1 MSGLKFIIGDD
12 NVSDDFGNLGAL
24 YSSNS
29 EKETAGVWVFP
40 AGEGDGSPA
49 FKIARAGGAN
59 KAFEVEQMKALRP
72 YQKLIQANS
81 KKPSAEVMDLI
92 KKTTKDT
99 FIKTCL
105 LDWRNVK
112 NSKGETVPFSKEK
125 AKAMLEQLPELY
137 EELLGQSQALATFQD
152 DEIEA
157 DAGN

>member
-1 MSGLKFIIGDD
+1 MSD
-12 NVSDDFGNLGAL
+12 NDFGSLSEL
-24 YSSNS
+24 YSSDQN
-29 EKETAGVWVFP
+29 KETTGVWVYP
-40 AGEGDGSPA
+40 AGEGDDKPA

-81 KKPSAEVMDLI
+81 KKPTAEVMDLI

-99 FIKTCL
+99 FIKTCM
-105 LDWRNVK
+105 LDWKNIK
-112 NSKGETVPFSKEK
+112 NSKGATVAFSKDT

-137 EELLGQSQALATFQD
+137 EELLGQSQALSTFQEE
-152 DEIEA
+152 EIEA